1 MIAPVPA
8 DWGSLAADARESE
21 RTPPA
26 PEARPDKDGDQ
37 RYEGDSE
44 DDKPGLVGLEATRY
58 GVVDNPV
65 RIDRRRG
72 RGVHGV
78 TLPPG

>member
-1 MIAPVPA
+1 
-8 DWGSLAADARESE
+8 
-21 RTPPA
+21 
-26 PEARPDKDGDQ
+26 
-37 RYEGDSE
+37 
-44 DDKPGLVGLEATRY
+44 
-58 GVVDNPV
+58 VVDNPV